1 MQLYLIRH
9 AHAIDE
15 VDDARRPLSEKGQ
28 AQVKRVAHF
37 LRDVERFAPEEFW
50 HSPLRRAVETAELFA
65 RYLETKA
72 PRTEVAGLKPEDDPG
87 AIVGRLARARE
98 SLALVGH
105 EPHLSALASLLV
117 AGKAS
122 PPVFQLKKCSVLA
135 LEGAG
140 AHWMVRW
147 QISAELLERKP

>member
-9 AHAIDE
+9 AHAIDD
-15 VDDARRPLSEKGQ
+15 VDDARRPLSEKGR

-37 LRDVERFAPEEFW
+37 LRAVERFAPEEIW
-50 HSPLRRAVETAELFA
+50 HSPLVRAVETADLFA
-65 RYLETKA
+65 RDLDTRA
-72 PRTEVAGLKPEDDPG
+72 PRREVGGLTPGDDPL
-87 AIVGRLARARE
+87 AIVSGLARAPE
-98 SLALVGH
+98 SLAIVGH

-135 LEGAG
+135 LEGAKT
-140 AHWMVRW
+140 HWVVRW
-147 QISAELLERKP
+147 QISAELLGRKV